1 MNVVIPLELSKSIPT
16 HPPVELPKR
25 PDELTLGTKSAGL
38 IDLDNSLL
46 EKEHAVRISAMKER
60 DRLESNGL
68 GDQLNEMQSATWPVQ
83 KILAGRFK
91 IDMCFCYQD
100 DEGNETLQW
109 CQGIVV
115 QIQSDKSKEKN
126 YINVLVKWK
135 DKDVVDGGSN
145 PTKEMLK
152 MRDYN
157 PETICNQSRQED
169 LHHLLVSAD
178 T

>member
-1 MNVVIPLELSKSIPT
+1 
-16 HPPVELPKR
+16 
-25 PDELTLGTKSAGL
+25 
-38 IDLDNSLL
+38 
-46 EKEHAVRISAMKER
+46 
-60 DRLESNGL
+60 
-68 GDQLNEMQSATWPVQ
+68 MQSTTWPVE
-83 KILAGRFK
+83 KILSGGFK

-100 DEGNETLQW
+100 DEGNETSQW

-115 QIQSDKSKEKN
+115 QIQS
-126 YINVLVKWK
+126 NVLIKWK
-135 DKDVVDGGSN
+135 AKDFVDGGSN

-157 PETICNQSRQED
+157 PETNCNQSWQQD